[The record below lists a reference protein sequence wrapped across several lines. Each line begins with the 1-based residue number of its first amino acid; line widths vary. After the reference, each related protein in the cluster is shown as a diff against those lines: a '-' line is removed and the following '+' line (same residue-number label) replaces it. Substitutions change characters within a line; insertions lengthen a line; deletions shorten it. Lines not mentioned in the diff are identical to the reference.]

1 MKEEKI
7 KVLALLPMELP
18 KEIELD
24 NTLEA
29 MQNFVGGL
37 IECITLSDTGSEVTL
52 VCNDEG
58 KLLGLPLNRP
68 LWDGADVLA
77 GPGFLAGCDNEGNL
91 TSLPQSTMDFYK
103 EKFRAFIIEIQ
114 GGQIMTF
121 NAMTEHYEEITVC
134 GKPALFTSIRIK
146 RDTIPDGLYAYDV
159 RHDDECRGIPCEIA
173 PFVMV
178 NHWGTIILAEPLELP
193 DDGRRYID
201 EDTDWN
207 YAPFGG
213 TEKNQK
219 PCVTVEE
226 FIKTYVK
233 QK

>member
-29 MQNFVGGL
+29 MQKFVGGL
-37 IECITLSDTGSEVTL
+37 IECITLSDTGSAVTL

-91 TSLPQSTMDFYK
+91 TSLPQGTMDFYK
-103 EKFRAFIIEIQ
+103 EKWP
-114 GGQIMTF
+114 
-121 NAMTEHYEEITVC
+121 ITACLKVC
-134 GKPALFTSIRIK
+134 WKKSVLLSVSCTAQP
-146 RDTIPDGLYAYDV
+146 
-159 RHDDECRGIPCEIA
+159 
-173 PFVMV
+173 
-178 NHWGTIILAEPLELP
+178 LAGVSWMPTLHLS
-193 DDGRRYID
+193 
-201 EDTDWN
+201 
-207 YAPFGG
+207 
-213 TEKNQK
+213 
-219 PCVTVEE
+219 
-226 FIKTYVK
+226 
-233 QK
+233 

>member
-29 MQNFVGGL
+29 MQKFVGGL

-91 TSLPQSTMDFYK
+91 TSLPQSAMDFYK
-103 EKFRAFIIEIQ
+103 EKFRAFMVSARSLDKIIVLVLLKSHRSQ
-114 GGQIMTF
+114 PRSKRLWS
-121 NAMTEHYEEITVC
+121 A
-134 GKPALFTSIRIK
+134 GK
-146 RDTIPDGLYAYDV
+146 
-159 RHDDECRGIPCEIA
+159 
-173 PFVMV
+173 FVP
-178 NHWGTIILAEPLELP
+178 ISS
-193 DDGRRYID
+193 
-201 EDTDWN
+201 
-207 YAPFGG
+207 
-213 TEKNQK
+213 
-219 PCVTVEE
+219 
-226 FIKTYVK
+226 
-233 QK
+233 

>member
-29 MQNFVGGL
+29 MQKFVGGL
-37 IECITLSDTGSEVTL
+37 IECITLSDTGSAVTL

-91 TSLPQSTMDFYK
+91 TSLPQSAMDFYK
-103 EKFRAFIIEIQ
+103 EKCR
-114 GGQIMTF
+114 T
-121 NAMTEHYEEITVC
+121 
-134 GKPALFTSIRIK
+134 LFTHFPSACTMDAAIMKLHDGNVFPSARIASICGSNSLILVYFLDITKPPRVVLLSYTG
-146 RDTIPDGLYAYDV
+146 RS
-159 RHDDECRGIPCEIA
+159 
-173 PFVMV
+173 FVYCLLF
-178 NHWGTIILAEPLELP
+178 TDRFSLLA
-193 DDGRRYID
+193 
-201 EDTDWN
+201 
-207 YAPFGG
+207 
-213 TEKNQK
+213 K
-219 PCVTVEE
+219 
-226 FIKTYVK
+226 
-233 QK
+233 